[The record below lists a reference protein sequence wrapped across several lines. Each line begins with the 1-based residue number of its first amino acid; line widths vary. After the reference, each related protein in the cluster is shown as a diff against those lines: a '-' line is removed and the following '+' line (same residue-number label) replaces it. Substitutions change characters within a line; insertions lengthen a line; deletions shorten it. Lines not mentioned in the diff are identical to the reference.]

1 LKPYRPL
8 LSISEQQNV
17 GAELRGKPADQGEC
31 TVSFRRWRRRDALRL
46 GASLFATAL
55 PFARSLA
62 ASYPGRTIRLV
73 VPYAPGGVV
82 DAVARN
88 WAEIMRAPLGTVIIE
103 NQGGG
108 GGITGATTVAHAA
121 PDGYTLLFGD
131 TSSQIIAPYLLLN
144 PPYDA
149 AKDFAAI
156 SMFATSSTAIVV
168 HPNVPAT
175 DFASF
180 IKYAQSHAKD
190 LSYAS
195 AGTGTVTHLAGE
207 LFKQLIK
214 APEILHVPYR
224 GAGPGLVDLI
234 AGTVPMMTPNVTSQV
249 LGFHKAGKLR
259 ILAVCAPARL
269 KAAPEI
275 PAAVETL
282 PGLVVQLTCG
292 VLAPTGTPPE
302 ILAQV
307 ATATATA
314 VRQPSFETA
323 LATAGL
329 ELRADTS
336 TSGAQAF
343 LTSERERLIPIIK
356 AAGLVPQ

>member
-1 LKPYRPL
+1 MLAQL
-8 LSISEQQNV
+8 LP
-17 GAELRGKPADQGEC
+17 GKAAAQSQYPER
-31 TVSFRRWRRRDALRL
+31 TVRL
-46 GASLFATAL
+46 
-55 PFARSLA
+55 
-62 ASYPGRTIRLV
+62 I

-88 WAEIMRAPLGTVIIE
+88 WAQAMREPLGTVIVE

-108 GGITGATTVAHAA
+108 GGTTGANAVAHAT

-131 TSSQIIAPYLLLN
+131 TSSQIIAPYLMLN

-149 AKDFAAI
+149 AKDFAPV
-156 SMFATSSTAIVV
+156 SMMASSSTAIVV
-168 HPNVPAT
+168 HPSVPAT
-175 DFASF
+175 TLAEF
-180 IKYAQSHAKD
+180 IAYARSHGKE

-195 AGTGTVTHLAGE
+195 AGAGTVTHLAGE

-214 APEILHVPYR
+214 APDILHVPYR

-234 AGTVPMMTPNVTSQV
+234 AGVVPMMTPNITGQV
-249 LGFHKAGKLR
+249 LGFHRAGKVR

-292 VLAPTGTPPE
+292 VLAPAGTPPT
-302 ILAQV
+302 IVQQIADV
-307 ATATATA
+307 TAAA
-314 VRQPSFETA
+314 VKQPDFDHA
-323 LATAGL
+323 LEAAGL
-329 ELRADTS
+329 EVRSDTGAAD
-336 TSGAQAF
+336 AQAF
-343 LTSERERLIPIIK
+343 LAAERQRLLPIIK
-356 AAGLVPQ
+356 ASGLQPA